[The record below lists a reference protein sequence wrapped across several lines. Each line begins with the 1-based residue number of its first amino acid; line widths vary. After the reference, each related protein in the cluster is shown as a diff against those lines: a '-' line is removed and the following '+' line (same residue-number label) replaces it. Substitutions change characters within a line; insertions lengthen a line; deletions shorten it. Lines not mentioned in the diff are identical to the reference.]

1 MFFFVTLLGNYC
13 LQLDL
18 FIFDLI
24 KKQNINKC
32 NKDAG
37 SNKKLNNKKDFKQA
51 EKLLLS
57 FSERRTI
64 IEIHIFS
71 GI

>member
-1 MFFFVTLLGNYC
+1 M
-13 LQLDL
+13 
-18 FIFDLI
+18 
-24 KKQNINKC
+24 NKW

-37 SNKKLNNKKDFKQA
+37 SNKKPNNKKDFKPA

-64 IEIHIFS
+64 VEIHIFS